1 MIRTIG
7 GRLASFQNPTKCYTD
22 SRNYPIQAAAADLQ
36 LLGILD
42 FPHFCRHF
50 SASSVKLLECQR
62 AQKVE
67 MTVPAGS
74 IVKPFY
80 VIEHI

>member
-1 MIRTIG
+1 VGSPELVFSELDRTRLVQVAQ
-7 GRLASFQNPTKCYTD
+7 RLAAD
-22 SRNYPIQAAAADLQ
+22 SAVTNVLE
-36 LLGILD
+36 LD
-42 FPHFCRHF
+42 FPSFCRHF

-80 VIEHI
+80 VIEHL